1 MFLEKYTCMKIV
13 IHRGLDQIG
22 GCITEISTS
31 TSRVFIDM
39 GKNLPGN
46 GEMMTPEQEKEMV
59 EELFA
64 QNKKEHEAVIYTH
77 VHEDHVG
84 MFGYVPDDVPQYI
97 GEGGKAALLTKNEWI
112 KKGLKLQLKS
122 AQELGVADLSQCKE
136 IVKKQEELLVRIQQF
151 LTWERSKRP
160 RTFSIGDIQ
169 ITPFFNSHSA
179 YDSYMLLIEAEGKR
193 IWHMGDFRKHG
204 YLGKRLLDV
213 MRIYATNIDV
223 LITEG
228 TMLGRS
234 DECIHECVVSQK
246 MSCVMGAFKYVFVLA
261 SSTDIERLASIKEAT
276 KKAGK
281 SLYVCSGMMR
291 DMMRLFTERESKIS
305 KGLFDF
311 HPRFY
316 NEGRSMDSLKKNGFV
331 MVVGVGQKDRVYMMK
346 SELPEEETLLIYS
359 SWDGYYKDPE
369 QVKVNPQY
377 LMFRQEFHNVVD
389 IHTSGHADRQTIK
402 DVIETVNP
410 KQAVICI
417 HKDKDQTLES
427 LNLSD
432 NLKKK
437 IVNQTLLTL

>member
-1 MFLEKYTCMKIV
+1 MDQLE
-13 IHRGLDQIG
+13 
-22 GCITEISTS
+22 
-31 TSRVFIDM
+31 VFREQLRR
-39 GKNLPGN
+39 KPG
-46 GEMMTPEQEKEMV
+46 ETQKKEMK
-59 EELFA
+59 
-64 QNKKEHEAVIYTH
+64 QKKEGSDATVKVPAATLRDARVLALWMDERGKRRSLSFIFADALDYYIDNKYPEAR
-77 VHEDHVG
+77 
-84 MFGYVPDDVPQYI
+84 
-97 GEGGKAALLTKNEWI
+97 EG
-112 KKGLKLQLKS
+112 
-122 AQELGVADLSQCKE
+122 VR
-136 IVKKQEELLVRIQQF
+136 IVKKQEELLTKLHHF
-151 LTWERSKRP
+151 NTWKRSKTPQSFR
-160 RTFSIGDIQ
+160 IGDIQ

-179 YDSYMLLIEAEGKR
+179 YDSYMLLIEVDEKR
-193 IWHMGDFRKHG
+193 IWHMGDYRKHG

-213 MRIYATNIDV
+213 LRIYARNIDV

-228 TMLGRS
+228 TMLGRT
-234 DECIHECVVSQK
+234 DECIHERIVSKK
-246 MSCVMGAFKYVFVLA
+246 MASVMEAFKYVFVLA
-261 SSTDIERLASIKEAT
+261 SSTDIERLASIKEAS

-316 NEGRSMDSLKKNGFV
+316 NEGKPMDSLRKNGFV
-331 MVVGVGQKDRVYMMK
+331 MVVGTGQSGRVYLMK

-377 LMFRQEFHNVVD
+377 LMFREQFHNVVD
-389 IHTSGHADRQTIK
+389 IHTSGHADRQAIK

-417 HKDKDQTLES
+417 HKDKDQTLDS
-427 LNLSD
+427 LDLSED
-432 NLKKK
+432 LKKK

>member
-1 MFLEKYTCMKIV
+1 MKIK

-46 GEMMTPEQEKEMV
+46 GDTLIPEQEKELV
-59 EELFA
+59 EGLFA

-122 AQELGVADLSQCKE
+122 AQELGVADLSQCE
-136 IVKKQEELLVRIQQF
+136 EVIKKQEELLTRLQRF
-151 LTWERSKRP
+151 HTWERSKRP
-160 RTFSIGDIQ
+160 KAFSIGDIQ
-169 ITPFFNSHSA
+169 IIPFFNSHSA

-204 YLGKRLLDV
+204 YLGKRLMDV
-213 MRIYATNIDV
+213 MKIYATNIDV

-228 TMLGRS
+228 TMLGRA
-234 DECIHECVVSQK
+234 DECIHERVVSQK

-346 SELPEEETLLIYS
+346 SELPEEETLLVYS

-369 QVKVNPQY
+369 QVKVNPGY
-377 LMFRQEFHNVVD
+377 LRFREQFHNVVD

-427 LNLSD
+427 LDLSD
-432 NLKKK
+432 DLKKK

>member
-1 MFLEKYTCMKIV
+1 MKIV

-97 GEGGKAALLTKNEWI
+97 GEGGKAALFTKNEWI

-179 YDSYMLLIEAEGKR
+179 YDSYMLLIEVDEKR
-193 IWHMGDFRKHG
+193 IWHMGDYRKHG

-213 MRIYATNIDV
+213 LRIYARNIDV

-228 TMLGRS
+228 TMLGRT
-234 DECIHECVVSQK
+234 DECIHERIVSKK
-246 MSCVMGAFKYVFVLA
+246 MASVMEAFKYVFVLA
-261 SSTDIERLASIKEAT
+261 SSTDIERLASIKEAS

-389 IHTSGHADRQTIK
+389 IHTSGHADRQAIK

-417 HKDKDQTLES
+417 HKDKDQTLDS
-427 LNLSD
+427 LDLSED
-432 NLKKK
+432 LKKK

>member
-1 MFLEKYTCMKIV
+1 MKIK

-22 GCITEISTS
+22 GCITEICTS
-31 TSRVFIDM
+31 TSRIFIDM

-46 GEMMTPEQEKEMV
+46 GDTLTPEQEKEMV

-97 GEGGKAALLTKNEWI
+97 GEGGKAALFTKNEWI

-122 AQELGVADLSQCKE
+122 AQELGVADLSQCE
-136 IVKKQEELLVRIQQF
+136 EVVKKQKELLTRIQQF
-151 LTWERSKRP
+151 HTWERSKHP
-160 RTFSIGDIQ
+160 VPFSIGDIQ
-169 ITPFFNSHSA
+169 VTPFFNCHSA
-179 YDSYMLLIEAEGKR
+179 YDSYMLLIEADGKR

-213 MRIYATNIDV
+213 LRIYARDIDV

-228 TMLGRS
+228 TMLGRT
-234 DECIHECVVSQK
+234 DECIHERIVSKK
-246 MSCVMGAFKYVFVLA
+246 MASVMEAFKYVFVLA
-261 SSTDIERLASIKEAT
+261 SSTDIERLASVKEAT

-291 DMMRLFTERESKIS
+291 DMMRLFTERENKIS

-316 NEGRSMDSLKKNGFV
+316 NEGKPMDLLKKNGFV

-346 SELPEEETLLIYS
+346 SELPEEETLLVYS

-369 QVKVNPQY
+369 QVKVNPGY
-377 LMFRQEFHNVVD
+377 LRFRELFHNVVD

-427 LNLSD
+427 LDLSD
-432 NLKKK
+432 DLKKK
-437 IVNQTLLTL
+437 IFNQTLLTL

>member
-1 MFLEKYTCMKIV
+1 MKIKT
-13 IHRGLDQIG
+13 HRGLDQIG
-22 GCITEISTS
+22 GCITEISTE

-39 GKNLPGN
+39 GRNLPGN
-46 GEMMTPEQEKEMV
+46 GENMTPEQEKALV
-59 EELFA
+59 EGLFA

-84 MFGYVPDDVPQYI
+84 MFGYVPECVPQYI
-97 GEGGKAALLTKNEWI
+97 GEGGKTVLLTKNEWI
-112 KKGLKLQLKS
+112 KKGLKLQLRS
-122 AQELGVADLSQCKE
+122 AQELEIADVPQCE
-136 IVKKQEELLVRIQQF
+136 EAVKKQEELLTKLHHF
-151 LTWERSKRP
+151 NTWKRSKTPQSFR
-160 RTFSIGDIQ
+160 IGDIQ

-179 YDSYMLLIEAEGKR
+179 YDSYMLLIEVDEKR
-193 IWHMGDFRKHG
+193 IWHMGDYRKHG

-213 MRIYATNIDV
+213 LRIYARNIDV

-228 TMLGRS
+228 TMLGRT
-234 DECIHECVVSQK
+234 DECIHERIVSKK
-246 MSCVMGAFKYVFVLA
+246 MACVMEAFKYVFVLA
-261 SSTDIERLASIKEAT
+261 SSTDIERLASIKEAS

-316 NEGRSMDSLKKNGFV
+316 NEGKPMDSLRKNGFV
-331 MVVGVGQKDRVYMMK
+331 MVVGTGQSGRVYLMK

-377 LMFRQEFHNVVD
+377 LMFREQFHNVVD
-389 IHTSGHADRQTIK
+389 IHTSGHADRQAIK

-417 HKDKDQTLES
+417 HKDKDQTLDS
-427 LNLSD
+427 LDLSED
-432 NLKKK
+432 LKKK